1 MKRLAMAAARALMRG
16 GRALARYAA
25 ARPTS
30 DTARA
35 FDAARLPETPL
46 QLGNATDRASLRN
59 QARYEYQ
66 NNPHASGIARLFSL
80 YVCGA
85 GPRLRWRQWEEMID
99 APTDERLQKYVER
112 RWEEF
117 ATVNRFPSL
126 LRQAMR
132 SIVVDGEA
140 FLCLYPTESGAFS
153 VDLLDSQRIGNP
165 DGKPSTSTLQD
176 GVYFNAFG
184 EPIAYCVYRVPERE
198 SSGYDATKYDAVP
211 ASQIFHLFREDFAG
225 QTRGVSWFAPSMVL
239 LQQLREYTEA
249 TVEAAKAGA
258 RVWATV
264 ETQNGF
270 SEDYLDL
277 EGGVP
282 YDAYRTFETPNGRYL
297 QLPAGTTMRG
307 FNPSQPST
315 AADAYTA
322 NLLSQIGYSMGLPR
336 NKATGSSHEYN
347 FASGRLDNQPFELL
361 ISTLQRDMLE
371 LGFCDPLFG
380 LFYETI
386 EEDLHWRFPDA
397 PTLAESD
404 WSWEWPAPPLVDAEA
419 TARTNAIL
427 IKSGQK
433 TLREVWESLHPNGN
447 YEDAAKEIER
457 DRERFPEMYG
467 ATPEPEGAPETRIA
481 EPVAPNVDHE
491 DGEE

>member
-85 GPRLRWRQWEEMID
+85 GPRLRWRQWEEALD
-99 APTDERLQKYVER
+99 APIDERLQKYVEG
-112 RWEEF
+112 RWEAF
-117 ATVNRFPSL
+117 ATSIRFPSL

-140 FLCLYPTESGAFS
+140 FLCLVPTEYDAFK

-165 DGKPSTSTLQD
+165 DGKPSTTYLQD
-176 GVYFNAFG
+176 GVFFNAFG
-184 EPIAYCVYRVPERE
+184 EPTAYCVYRVPERE

-225 QTRGVSWFAPSMVL
+225 QSRGITWFAPSMAL

-380 LFYETI
+380 LFYEII
-386 EEDLHWRFPDA
+386 EEDLHWRFTDA

-467 ATPEPEGAPETRIA
+467 ATPEPEETPETRIA
-481 EPVAPNVDHE
+481 EPVAPAATAPLPD
-491 DGEE
+491 